1 MDFRRLV
8 SNGCHNRHRSP
19 SEERYL
25 KWLLFLFL
33 SHRTSHDYSY
43 LIFTEFVVFCYV
55 FIPQVLLFFGHP
67 SSFLHMSS
75 VNWII
80 SIATYRPRQF
90 RFLFCCH
97 AVRKNWLCILVD
109 ATSECVLYHLRI
121 FFWQVY
127 LLLLVCF
134 RIHLLFFSSQ
144 LEWQTTTQASRRW
157 HQEHESTD
165 KKKCGYERHS
175 GKIAHMPV

>member
-134 RIHLLFFSSQ
+134 RIHLLFFLHNWNGKQ
-144 LEWQTTTQASRRW
+144 QHRHLEDDIKNMRVQIKKNVGMRDI
-157 HQEHESTD
+157 QE
-165 KKKCGYERHS
+165 K
-175 GKIAHMPV
+175 